1 MTGEECGAQISAST
15 SPVGLVGAVHS
26 ASGLPSSWIDEL
38 IRHYSAAAGTPL
50 LAPTAEVGT
59 QTRVSGRSPGK
70 APADL
75 NSIVG
80 RLQMSVPLL

>member
-1 MTGEECGAQISAST
+1 MTGGECGAWILAST
-15 SPVGLVGAVHS
+15 SPVGLVGAVNS
-26 ASGLPSSWIDEL
+26 ASRLPPSWIDKL
-38 IRHYSAAAGTPL
+38 IHHYSGAAGTPL

-59 QTRVSGRSPGK
+59 QTRVLGRSPGK